1 MKLMT
6 ILDRYIIKK
15 ILATFFYVVLILV
28 SIITVIDITE
38 KIDKFTKNNLGAGIV
53 FGYYMDFIPWIAGL
67 LTPITVFISVVYV
80 TSRMAAHTEI
90 IAILSSGVSFKR
102 LLVPYLVS
110 SFMIAS
116 ITFYLNGWLIP
127 KSNQDRLLF
136 ELQYFTTNKNY
147 YRANTHMQIEPNV
160 YLFIQNFNNETNT
173 GFQFSLERFDD
184 NRLVEK
190 ITADNIQWDSVK
202 QKWTLKYWKKKMV
215 DSLFHVRQG
224 TSINQLATSGESLDT
239 TLSVTPKDFDA
250 SDRNYD
256 GLTMSELTDHI
267 AKMKFRGSTG
277 VEIYEV
283 EKQIRMASPF
293 TVFVL
298 VFMGVIVSSKKSRGG
313 TGFQIALGFLLSFV
327 FILFFT
333 MTRTFA
339 EAGSLSPFLAAW
351 LPNSVFAVI
360 SLAMYKY
367 VPR

>member
-1 MKLMT
+1 MT

-28 SIITVIDITE
+28 AIITVIDITE
-38 KIDKFTKNNLGAGIV
+38 KIDKFSKNNLSVGIV
-53 FGYYMDFIPWIAGL
+53 LGYYGDFIPWIAGL

-102 LLVPYLVS
+102 LLVPYFMA
-110 SFMIAS
+110 SFVIAA
-116 ITFYLNGWLIP
+116 ITFFLNGWVIP

-136 ELQYFTTNKNY
+136 EMQYFKNASNA
-147 YRANTHMQIEPNV
+147 YRSNIHMQIEPNV
-160 YLFIQNFNNETNT
+160 YLFIQNFNNQSNS

-184 NRLVEK
+184 NRLIEK

-202 QKWTLKYWKKKMV
+202 HKWTLKYWKNKMV
-215 DSLFHVRQG
+215 DSLFTVRQ
-224 TSINQLATSGESLDT
+224 TSPSFPLATHGESMDT
-239 TLSVTPKDFDA
+239 TLSVTPKDFDNN
-250 SDRNYD
+250 DRNYD
-256 GLTMSELTDHI
+256 GLTMSELTQHI

-283 EKQIRMASPF
+283 EKQIRYASPF

-313 TGFQIALGFLLSFV
+313 TGFQIALGFMLSFV

-333 MTRTFA
+333 MTRTYA
-339 EAGSLSPFLAAW
+339 ETGSLSPFLAAW
-351 LPNSVFAVI
+351 LPTSVFALI